1 MPTTNRPGSEPD
13 AAELRQRLR
22 GLAPAH
28 AVKMREIIRLH
39 FSGDRFGFAFELSRL
54 LKEAPEHP
62 ELLRWSAVLHME
74 NSAWSEAC
82 TVLRRAV
89 ELRADDLALWLL
101 LGTAQAN
108 DDDLLQAEASF
119 QRAAACEGKAAD
131 WLKLSTEF
139 DRQGWYEQ
147 ALHAVETAWRLD
159 GNAAVALLQRSRCHK
174 ALGNAQA
181 AAADCRHLIAM
192 DREIGRAWFALTDLK
207 TVSLSEN
214 ELHQLDMAS
223 QRSDLR
229 PEDRV
234 LLDFALGHGLEEAG
248 EFERALLAFQ
258 RANAAVRITT
268 PWHASAFAK
277 RVESIQHAFADVPVA
292 QASPQGGEVIFLV
305 GMPRSGSTLIEQV
318 LAAHPL
324 VEGASEL
331 PYLGQV
337 LDAESRRRGRGFPT
351 WVGEATAD
359 DWTRLGQHYLRLN
372 ARWRQQKPMA
382 TDKLPDNWLYVG
394 AIRAMLPQARVID
407 CRRDPLETCWSC
419 YKQLFGPGLSAYS
432 YGFDSLAQYWRAC
445 ETSGDLYA
453 EAHPRHVR
461 IQRYEDLVS
470 DSERQIRQLLAFC
483 GLPFDDA
490 CLAFQS
496 AQRAIR
502 TPSALQVRQPMRQA
516 STRAVCYGNALL
528 ALRDALSAAETR

>member
-1 MPTTNRPGSEPD
+1 
-13 AAELRQRLR
+13 
-22 GLAPAH
+22 
-28 AVKMREIIRLH
+28 
-39 FSGDRFGFAFELSRL
+39 
-54 LKEAPEHP
+54 
-62 ELLRWSAVLHME
+62 
-74 NSAWSEAC
+74 
-82 TVLRRAV
+82 LRRAV

-139 DRQGWYEQ
+139 DRQGWYKQ

-181 AAADCRHLIAM
+181 AAADCRRLIAM

-223 QRSDLR
+223 LRSDLR

-359 DWTRLGQHYLRLN
+359 DWTRLGQHYLRLS